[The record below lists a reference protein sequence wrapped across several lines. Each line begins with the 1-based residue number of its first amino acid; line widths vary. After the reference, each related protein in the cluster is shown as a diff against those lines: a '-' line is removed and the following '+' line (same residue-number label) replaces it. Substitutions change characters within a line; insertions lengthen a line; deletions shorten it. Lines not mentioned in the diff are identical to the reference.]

1 MCLGIQACVNV
12 DVHMW
17 KCAHVYAYLCKC
29 VCMHMCGYIASSN
42 MDGWMNSVC
51 ERQFGR
57 GGTS

>member
-29 VCMHMCGYIASSN
+29 VCMHMCGYIAGQSCLQQHEW
-42 MDGWMNSVC
+42 MDEFSM
-51 ERQFGR
+51 
-57 GGTS
+57 